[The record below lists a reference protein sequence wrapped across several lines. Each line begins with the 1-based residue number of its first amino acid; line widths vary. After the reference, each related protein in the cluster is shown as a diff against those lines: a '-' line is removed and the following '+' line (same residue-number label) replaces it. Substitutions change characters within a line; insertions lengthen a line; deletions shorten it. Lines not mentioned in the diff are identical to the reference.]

1 MFSQNPWP
9 QHQSPFGV
17 SGGCCSYMV
26 FISEMVLLSL
36 AVRGGTGGAAGALDF
51 RDIGLAWVE
60 GYQTVSRATV
70 PGTLCPPRLPLP
82 GESTRGSCL
91 LTCPGPRRGASI
103 LFKFTPDISVWASR
117 GQVYTTSAQPPY
129 NPRLR
134 IPGAHSKQT
143 ALHSTPHHLSPSA
156 PGLEPS
162 SFNTSS
168 PSLSLYSFSFHLIG

>member
-1 MFSQNPWP
+1 
-9 QHQSPFGV
+9 
-17 SGGCCSYMV
+17 MV

-36 AVRGGTGGAAGALDF
+36 AVWGGTGGAAGALDF

-70 PGTLCPPRLPLP
+70 PGALCPSRLPLP

-103 LFKFTPDISVWASR
+103 PFKFMPDISVWASR
-117 GQVYTTSAQPPY
+117 GQVHTTSAQPPY
-129 NPRLR
+129 NPHLR
-134 IPGAHSKQT
+134 IRGLTPSKQRST
-143 ALHSTPHHLSPSA
+143 LHLTISAPPH